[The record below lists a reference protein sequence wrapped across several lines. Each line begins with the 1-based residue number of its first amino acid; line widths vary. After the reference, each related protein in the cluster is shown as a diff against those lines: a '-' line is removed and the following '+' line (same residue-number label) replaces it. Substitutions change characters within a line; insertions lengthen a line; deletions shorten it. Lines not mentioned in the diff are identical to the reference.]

1 MVDISLGVSL
11 FLATL
16 SVNAEG
22 NSQAQEYNRATKAV
36 AEIYYHESG
45 IDQQLKVYEKKYIPE
60 DVRRLGGNVLVLTKI
75 ALEQRIIFKWEF

>member
-1 MVDISLGVSL
+1 MVDISFGVSL

-22 NSQAQEYNRATKAV
+22 TSQAEEYHRATKAV

-45 IDQQLKVYEKKYIPE
+45 IDKQLKEYEKRYIPE
-60 DVRRLGGNVLVLTKI
+60 EVRRLGGNVLVLTKM
-75 ALEQRIIFKWEF
+75 ALEQKVVLKWEF